1 LLWWF
6 ISGLLYAQ
14 GIDRGMKST
23 NQNERKVALVI
34 GNGAYAE
41 SPLKNPVSDAN
52 AFAGIL
58 KTLGFEVALHT
69 NQSQVEM
76 KKAIQAFG
84 SSIASGGVG
93 LFYYAGHGMQVKG
106 NNYLIPVS
114 ANIQKEQDVEYEG
127 VDVGRVLAEME
138 SAHNRMNIVILD
150 ACRNNPYARSFR
162 SAANGLAQTQAP
174 TGTFIAYATAPGSV
188 AADGNGQNG
197 LYTQELLKMLNQ
209 PCSRIED
216 VFKNVRAQ
224 VVAQSG
230 GAQTPWEN
238 SSIIGDFYFRQDDC
252 SNTTMTQ
259 VVYVDRPSTVTTG
272 IDQEQRILNTVGY
285 NGSNTQATMKR
296 AIEKN
301 NLEAIRILLRKG
313 IDLEATDG
321 NGITPLFLAVGNN
334 NVEAA
339 KLLIENGA
347 EVTGSITVTNDHEM
361 WKEYKLRGYNY
372 TPLHL
377 ACVNGFLGMAEL
389 LIAKGANVN
398 AVETSTVENATGKS
412 LVTPIKLDVTELTIK
427 RLDSFCLQAIEQK
440 RSYLAQNPD
449 FLDKYSDM
457 LKYLISKGVTSTPR
471 VNKVIVSYYTATISP
486 FKRTMKEILSDMA
499 KFSPEK
505 FGPIYSEF
513 FAKGK

>member
-1 LLWWF
+1 
-6 ISGLLYAQ
+6 
-14 GIDRGMKST
+14 
-23 NQNERKVALVI
+23 
-34 GNGAYAE
+34 
-41 SPLKNPVSDAN
+41 
-52 AFAGIL
+52 
-58 KTLGFEVALHT
+58 
-69 NQSQVEM
+69 
-76 KKAIQAFG
+76 
-84 SSIASGGVG
+84 
-93 LFYYAGHGMQVKG
+93 
-106 NNYLIPVS
+106 
-114 ANIQKEQDVEYEG
+114 
-127 VDVGRVLAEME
+127 
-138 SAHNRMNIVILD
+138 
-150 ACRNNPYARSFR
+150 
-162 SAANGLAQTQAP
+162 
-174 TGTFIAYATAPGSV
+174 
-188 AADGNGQNG
+188 
-197 LYTQELLKMLNQ
+197 MLNQ